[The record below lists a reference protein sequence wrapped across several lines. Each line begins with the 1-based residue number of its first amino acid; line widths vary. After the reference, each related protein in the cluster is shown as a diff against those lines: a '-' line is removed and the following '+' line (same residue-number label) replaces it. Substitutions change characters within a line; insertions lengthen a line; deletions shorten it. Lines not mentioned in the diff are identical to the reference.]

1 MVGELTAG
9 SPRVLW
15 GSRRSGGRQQ
25 RHYVL
30 PDELKSVRLPLALDL
45 QCVASLCACNERQ
58 QEHLFVTVPSTKV
71 LGENLK
77 PPVQLFVA
85 GCRLHSVAL
94 SLAGHRGA
102 GDVILDRVAQ
112 CQSVWTFAIINKRRN
127 YVFAKTVSVIPR
139 ARLEAAPWGVQKYTD
154 IYIYIINHHTPYRI
168 TQYKVTRGL
177 YSRATPI

>member
-1 MVGELTAG
+1 MDFFPHTPLNRQH
-9 SPRVLW
+9 SPKYYAYLNTCLV
-15 GSRRSGGRQQ
+15 SD
-25 RHYVL
+25 V
-30 PDELKSVRLPLALDL
+30 
-45 QCVASLCACNERQ
+45 
-58 QEHLFVTVPSTKV
+58 
-71 LGENLK
+71 
-77 PPVQLFVA
+77 
-85 GCRLHSVAL
+85 

-127 YVFAKTVSVIPR
+127 YVFAKTVSVTPR